1 MASRWFSL
9 YNACSPS
16 HCFVLP
22 LSVSAHAYVLVFPQL
37 LLSHHYQP
45 DMSDT
50 PSQIPC
56 RDTCH
61 EASASSSTPS
71 TTPAGL
77 SSHIDQAEGASIQ
90 EKGQHRRLRESGR
103 LLLRAQLKDEG
114 QDRTSVTKAVNLY
127 DHDTAT
133 LAIND
138 LFSYIRHRLKNHFL
152 EQWLRQARQ
161 TLACQLPP
169 GSDATNN

>member
-1 MASRWFSL
+1 MRA
-9 YNACSPS
+9 
-16 HCFVLP
+16 VL
-22 LSVSAHAYVLVFPQL
+22 HIVLRYRCQCLHMHKHVLAQL
-37 LLSHHYQP
+37 LLSHHYQQA
-45 DMSDT
+45 MSDI

-77 SSHIDQAEGASIQ
+77 SSHIDQAEGANIQ
-90 EKGQHRRLRESGR
+90 EKGQHRRIRESGR

-127 DHDTAT
+127 DHETAT
-133 LAIND
+133 
-138 LFSYIRHRLKNHFL
+138 
-152 EQWLRQARQ
+152 
-161 TLACQLPP
+161 
-169 GSDATNN
+169 